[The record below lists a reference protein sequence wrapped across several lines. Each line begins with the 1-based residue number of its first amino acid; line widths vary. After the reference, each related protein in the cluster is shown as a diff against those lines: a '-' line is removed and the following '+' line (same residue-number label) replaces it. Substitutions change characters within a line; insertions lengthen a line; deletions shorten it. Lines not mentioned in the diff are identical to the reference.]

1 MRPISSTDTPILS
14 FKKESGSQKV
24 KLTNSKIA
32 WLHTL
37 SDQPGAKFDI
47 VIKDQRGGVRF
58 SRKGFGTETVK
69 AGELINLAVLPG
81 EEMEV
86 EVNNLQG
93 AEKVDVFL
101 N

>member
-1 MRPISSTDTPILS
+1 MRPISSTDTPVLS

-24 KLTNSKIA
+24 RLTNPKIG

-37 SDQPGAKFDI
+37 SDQPGAKFEF

-58 SRKGFGTETVK
+58 ERKGFGTETQK
-69 AGELINLAVLPG
+69 AGELINLPILPG
-81 EEMEV
+81 EEMEI